1 MMRYAIHLAYNGK
14 NYHGWQV
21 QPNAKSIQGELQEKL
36 KILTKTSIE
45 IVGCGR
51 TDTGVHAKNYFA
63 HFDAEHDL
71 DPEKLKFQLNAILP
85 FDLSIFEIIQVDPSF
100 HARFD
105 AIERAY
111 EYVICTKPNP
121 FLVDFSLLYT
131 KTLDIDKMNEAANLL
146 LHHTDFECF
155 SKVQTD
161 VKTFNCKVIAAKWVQ
176 TETQQL
182 IFTIKA
188 DRFLRNMV
196 RAIVGTLLEVGGD
209 KKNILDFRAI
219 LESKDRG
226 EAGQSV
232 AAKGLFLT
240 EVHYPNQPSPNI
252 L

>member
-1 MMRYAIHLAYNGK
+1 
-14 NYHGWQV
+14 
-21 QPNAKSIQGELQEKL
+21 
-36 KILTKTSIE
+36 
-45 IVGCGR
+45 
-51 TDTGVHAKNYFA
+51 
-63 HFDAEHDL
+63 
-71 DPEKLKFQLNAILP
+71 
-85 FDLSIFEIIQVDPSF
+85 
-100 HARFD
+100 
-105 AIERAY
+105 
-111 EYVICTKPNP
+111 
-121 FLVDFSLLYT
+121 
-131 KTLDIDKMNEAANLL
+131 MNEAANLL